1 MGTNQ
6 LIPNSPNY
14 IPNNASK
21 AAIARINE
29 IKFERWRGG
38 QHPTFQGISRKMEME
53 GLRPYASTN
62 GPNARIPARSHT
74 YAKVM
79 YCVSGSLEL
88 FFPDTGQSLTMRP
101 GDRVELPGGVRHATL
116 IGSQGAQ
123 CLEAPRQ

>member
-6 LIPNSPNY
+6 LNPNSANF
-14 IPNNASK
+14 IPNNATK
-21 AAIARINE
+21 AAISRINE

-38 QHPTFQGISRKMEME
+38 QHPTFQGICQKMEAE
-53 GLRPYASTN
+53 GLRPYSWNN
-62 GPNARIPARSHT
+62 GPNARIAARSHT

-88 FFPDTGQSLTMRP
+88 LFPDTGQSLTMRA

-116 IGSQGAQ
+116 IGIQGAQ
-123 CLEAPRQ
+123 CVEAPRR